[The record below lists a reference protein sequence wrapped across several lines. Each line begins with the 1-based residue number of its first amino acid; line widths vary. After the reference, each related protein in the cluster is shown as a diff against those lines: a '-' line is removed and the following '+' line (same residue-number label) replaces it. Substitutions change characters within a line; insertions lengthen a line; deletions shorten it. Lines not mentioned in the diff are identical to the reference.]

1 MRLCG
6 GVITVNRLARWMRH
20 PLTFYGWPVEKSDV
34 TSAPPIAAM
43 SGRARDLLAGLV
55 GVVTAVVTLAVAAL
69 IALFFGLSN
78 PLISVGSLVI
88 DLAPAG
94 VKDFAISLFGT
105 GDKVFLLVVLG
116 IIVFAASVAVGVLE
130 VRRAPLG
137 FLLFLVVAFVGLVAA
152 VTRANASILD
162 AVPTIAGTVVGIL
175 VLRALIARLERWR
188 VAMTKGQPRTR
199 STIGAL
205 ERRSFLQYAIA
216 AGVAGIVVGT
226 GASLITGASTAIT
239 AVRKKIKLPIAATP
253 APAIPAGAQLHIP
266 GISPYI
272 VPNADFYRIDTALQI
287 PSIDPATWTL
297 KITGMVENEVEIS
310 FAELEKLPLE
320 EHLITLTCVSQVVG
334 GELIGNARWLGYP
347 IRHLLARAKPKAGAD
362 MVLSTS
368 IDGFTA
374 GSPLSVLQDDS
385 VDALLAIGMNGEPL
399 PLEHGFPVRM
409 VVPGL
414 YGYVSATKWVVN
426 WKVTTF
432 AEDQGYWTPRGW
444 SAKGPIKLS
453 SRIDTPTGNR
463 QLKAGKVAIAGVA
476 WEQHVGISAVDVQ
489 IDGGGWRSATLAEVV
504 SVDTWLQ
511 WVYEWDATPGQ
522 HRIAVR
528 ATNTDGVVQTSRLAD
543 PAPNGS
549 TGLHTITVS
558 VA

>member
-1 MRLCG
+1 
-6 GVITVNRLARWMRH
+6 
-20 PLTFYGWPVEKSDV
+20 VENSDV
-34 TSAPPIAAM
+34 SIAPAAAPM
-43 SGRARDLLAGLV
+43 PRRQRDLLAGLV

-69 IALFFGLSN
+69 VALLFGLSN

-88 DLAPAG
+88 DLAPPGA
-94 VKDFAISLFGT
+94 KDFAISLFGT

-116 IIVFAASVAVGVLE
+116 IVVFAAAVAVGVLE
-130 VRRAPLG
+130 VRRPPFG
-137 FLLFLVVAFVGLVAA
+137 FLLFLVIAFVALVAA
-152 VTRANASILD
+152 MTRANASILD

-175 VLRALIARLERWR
+175 VLRILLARLERWR
-188 VAMTKGQPRTR
+188 AAMTKQRQGTR
-199 STIGAL
+199 ADTGAL

-216 AGVAGIVVGT
+216 AGVASVVVGT
-226 GASLITGASTAIT
+226 GASIITGASSAVT
-239 AVRKKIKLPIAATP
+239 AVRNKIKLPVAAAP
-253 APAIPAGAQLHIP
+253 APVIPAAAELHVP

-272 VPNADFYRIDTALQI
+272 VANPDFYRIDTALQI

-320 EHLITLTCVSQVVG
+320 EHLITLTCVSQEVG
-334 GELIGNARWLGYP
+334 GDLVGNAMWLGYP
-347 IRHLLARAKPKAGAD
+347 IRNLLARAKPKAGAD

-374 GSPLSVLQDDS
+374 GSPLSVLQDDR

-399 PLEHGFPVRM
+399 PPEHGFPVRM

-444 SAKGPIKLS
+444 SEKGPIKLS
-453 SRIDTPTGNR
+453 SRIDTPKDNR
-463 QLKAGKVAIAGVA
+463 QLKAGRIAIAGVA

-489 IDGGGWRSATLAEVV
+489 IDGGAWRSATLAKVV

-522 HRIAVR
+522 HQIAVR
-528 ATNTDGVVQTSRLAD
+528 ATNTEGVVQTSKLAD